1 MGDRPFY
8 CSPGMG
14 IPSWLHHFSL
24 PLHSGKMEWRKYSS
38 CLNQDERNQYS
49 HSLPR
54 SAHWA
59 GSGSGRWEKRLL
71 PVSGSMASSSWQ
83 HLSRILILLSLQC
96 FSKISSRLSFNML
109 PGKIVLRVMNTFMRH
124 FLRLGELQIYNIKKR
139 LSRRGGKQIKF
150 RYRIWRNLTQWHIYV

>member
-24 PLHSGKMEWRKYSS
+24 PLHSGKMEWRKYALVSIRMKGTS
-38 CLNQDERNQYS
+38 IHTRYLGQYIE
-49 HSLPR
+49 PE
-54 SAHWA
+54 AAA
-59 GSGSGRWEKRLL
+59 GGEKSGYLL
-71 PVSGSMASSSWQ
+71 YQGAWP
-83 HLSRILILLSLQC
+83 LQC

>member
-24 PLHSGKMEWRKYSS
+24 PLHSGKMEWRKYALVSIRMKGTS
-38 CLNQDERNQYS
+38 IHTRYLGQHIE
-49 HSLPR
+49 PE
-54 SAHWA
+54 AAA
-59 GSGSGRWEKRLL
+59 GEKRLL

-83 HLSRILILLSLQC
+83 HLSRILILLPLQC

-109 PGKIVLRVMNTFMRH
+109 LGKIVLRVMNTFMRH

>member
-14 IPSWLHHFSL
+14 ISSWLHHFSL
-24 PLHSGKMEWRKYSS
+24 PLHSGKMEWRKYALVSIRMKGTS
-38 CLNQDERNQYS
+38 IHTRYLGQHIE
-49 HSLPR
+49 PE
-54 SAHWA
+54 AAA
-59 GSGSGRWEKRLL
+59 GGEKSGYFLYQGAW
-71 PVSGSMASSSWQ
+71 
-83 HLSRILILLSLQC
+83 ILILLPLQC

-150 RYRIWRNLTQWHIYV
+150 RYRIWRNLTLWHIYV